1 MCVFIGLTVV
11 HVRLVY
17 GRWLCSRSRLG
28 KRILGDG
35 IVSEMN
41 LKVSC
46 QFHQMCTCGRR
57 PVNLVVN
64 E

>member
-1 MCVFIGLTVV
+1 MKYILIFIGLTVV

-17 GRWLCSRSRLG
+17 GRWLYSRSLLG
-28 KRILGDG
+28 KRILGGG
-35 IVSEMN
+35 IVLEMN

-46 QFHQMCTCGRR
+46 HLC
-57 PVNLVVN
+57 